1 MQLSIQ
7 AWVTDG
13 QWVHSQAVYSNAWL
27 WQPEGATTIHK
38 YVLAVV
44 EAGPLG
50 SIHMDLTTASAL
62 HHSPHYSSR
71 QASLCFV
78 RLQDISSIVQVSLIK
93 PYVL

>member
-1 MQLSIQ
+1 MQLSNQ

-13 QWVHSQAVYSNAWL
+13 QWVHSQAVYSDALL
-27 WQPEGATTIHK
+27 WQPEGTTTVHT

-71 QASLCFV
+71 QASLCSV
-78 RLQDISSIVQVSLIK
+78 RLQDISSIAQVRLIK
-93 PYVL
+93 PHVL